1 VGKSPSDLHQALVEL
16 LRADLQFTLELVY
29 AAAGLLPI
37 ASRFE
42 VRELGTDAR
51 ISTPDQTDRHLRPD
65 LVLGLYVDGE
75 LYEVWLGELQLSLS
89 SPKPLVISACR
100 AALGLHHGVP
110 AFSFVISPK
119 PAIRDWMTRATIVAT
134 SDAPVIPEP
143 RDFPLLAAEDAR
155 SRPHACLLRAFFHPD
170 DLPALRLAVEAASIL
185 PQHDRHRLTAMLI
198 EFTESPMSETLRD
211 YLRSLDEEPEPDAWD
226 RSRAGWQ
233 RAHREGVAEGRSL
246 GVAEG
251 RSLGVAEGRR
261 EALLD
266 VLELRGL
273 AVDEDTRARVLA
285 QTDLATL
292 ERWYARAKQ
301 VDSIAAL
308 FAD

>member
-1 VGKSPSDLHQALVEL
+1 
-16 LRADLQFTLELVY
+16 
-29 AAAGLLPI
+29 
-37 ASRFE
+37 
-42 VRELGTDAR
+42 
-51 ISTPDQTDRHLRPD
+51 
-65 LVLGLYVDGE
+65 
-75 LYEVWLGELQLSLS
+75 
-89 SPKPLVISACR
+89 
-100 AALGLHHGVP
+100 
-110 AFSFVISPK
+110 
-119 PAIRDWMTRATIVAT
+119 MTRATIVAT

-143 RDFPLLAAEDAR
+143 RDFPLLGADAFR

-170 DLPALRLAVEAASIL
+170 DLPALRLAVEAAGML

-211 YLRSLDEEPEPDAWD
+211 YLRSIDEEPEPDAWD

-251 RSLGVAEGRR
+251 RSLGVAEGRLR
-261 EALLD
+261 AKAEALLD

-301 VDSIAAL
+301 VDTLAAL
-308 FAD
+308 FVSEP